1 MLIFELSEP
10 GRRAAA
16 QMTCDGAIPD
26 DLPAALRR
34 TTPIGLPE
42 VSELQ
47 ALRHYTNLSRKNFSI
62 DTQFYPLGSC
72 TMKYNPRACNSL
84 AMLDGFLARHPYAPE
99 SLSQG
104 FLACMYDLQE
114 ILADV
119 TGMKGGVS
127 LSPMAGAQGELAG
140 VAMIMAYHKHRG
152 DLERTE
158 IIVPDA
164 AHGTN
169 PATASMCGC
178 TVREIP
184 TQADGDIDVEA
195 LKKVLSPKTAGI
207 MLTNPSTIGVF
218 ERRIVEIAKL
228 VHGAG
233 GLLYYDGAN
242 LNAILGKVRPGD
254 MGFDAIHM
262 NLHKTF
268 STPHGGG
275 GPGAGAVGVS
285 ERLKPFLPIPMIE
298 KVDLDSL
305 PPRAGEAVRR
315 TEGGSASVTRSSASA
330 ASPLPH
336 PPSGHLPPHAG
347 EGKQWYRWVRKKDRP
362 LSIGR
367 LTTFA
372 GNAGVLLRAYVYARM
387 LGREGM
393 VRVAEYATLNAN
405 YLAKRLAEKGFDLAY
420 PKRRASHEFIVSVA
434 RQKKQSGITAL
445 DFSKSLLD
453 HGIHAPTNYFPLLVP
468 ECLLIEPTETE
479 AKETLDE
486 FVEVMGEL
494 LQLSATSPQTMKDAP
509 ITTPV
514 RRLDDVKCAKDL
526 DLSWHATHITAADTP
541 ASAGV

>member
-1 MLIFELSEP
+1 MLIFELSQP
-10 GRRAAA
+10 GRTAAS
-16 QMTCDGAIPD
+16 QMPAAVELPA
-26 DLPAALRR
+26 DLPGQFRR
-34 TTPIGLPE
+34 TTPVGLPE

-104 FLACMYDLQE
+104 FLACMHDLQE

-127 LSPMAGAQGELAG
+127 LAPMAGAQGEFAG
-140 VAMIMAYHKHRG
+140 VAMIMAYHRSRG
-152 DLERTE
+152 DAARTE

-169 PATASMCGC
+169 PATATMCGC

-195 LKKVLSPKTAGI
+195 LKKVLGPNTAGI

-218 ERRIVEIAKL
+218 ERRIVEISRL
-228 VHGAG
+228 VHEAG

-285 ERLKPFLPIPMIE
+285 ERLRPFLPIPMVE
-298 KVDLDSL
+298 AVVRNADDSISPL
-305 PPRAGEAVRR
+305 PLAGEAKVREGSR
-315 TEGGSASVTRSSASA
+315 T
-330 ASPLPH
+330 
-336 PPSGHLPPHAG
+336 
-347 EGKQWYRWVRKKDRP
+347 WYRWVRKKDRP
-362 LSIGR
+362 QSIGR
-367 LTTFA
+367 LTSFA
-372 GNAGVLLRAYVYARM
+372 GNAGVLLRAYIYARL

-393 VRVAEYATLNAN
+393 PRVAEYATLNAN

-420 PKRRASHEFIVSVA
+420 PKRRASHEFIVTVA
-434 RQKKQSGITAL
+434 RQKKESGVTAL
-445 DFSKSLLD
+445 DFSKSLID
-453 HGIHAPTNYFPLLVP
+453 RGVHAPTNYFPLLVP

-479 AKETLDE
+479 SKETLDE
-486 FVEVMGEL
+486 FVDIMADL
-494 LQLSATSPQTMKDAP
+494 LVLARDNPQAMKDAP
-509 ITTPV
+509 VTLPV
-514 RRLDDVKCAKDL
+514 RRLDDVKAAKEL
-526 DLSWHATHITAADTP
+526 DIAWKPPGAEGRRPAA
-541 ASAGV
+541 A

>member
-1 MLIFELSEP
+1 MLIFELSQP
-10 GRRAAA
+10 GRTAAA
-16 QMTCDGAIPD
+16 QLPPDMPVPD
-26 DLPAALRR
+26 DIPANLRR
-34 TTPIGLPE
+34 DTPIGLPE

-62 DTQFYPLGSC
+62 DTHFYPLGSC

-104 FLACMYDLQE
+104 FLSCMYELQE
-114 ILADV
+114 MLADV

-127 LSPMAGAQGELAG
+127 LAPMAGAQGELAG
-140 VAMIMAYHKHRG
+140 VAMIMAYHKHRN
-152 DLERTE
+152 DLARTE

-184 TQADGDIDVEA
+184 TQSDGDIDVEA
-195 LKKVLSPKTAGI
+195 LKKALGPNTAGI

-228 VHGAG
+228 VHEAG

-298 KVDLDSL
+298 K
-305 PPRAGEAVRR
+305 REN
-315 TEGGSASVTRSSASA
+315 GSYGWIR
-330 ASPLPH
+330 H
-336 PPSGHLPPHAG
+336 
-347 EGKQWYRWVRKKDRP
+347 KDRP

-367 LTTFA
+367 LTSFA
-372 GNAGVLLRAYVYARM
+372 GNAGVLLRAYIYARM

-405 YLAKRLAEKGFDLAY
+405 YLAKRLAAVGYTLAY
-420 PKRRASHEFIVSVA
+420 PKRRASHEFIVTVA
-434 RQKKQSGITAL
+434 PQKKQSGVTAL

-453 HGIHAPTNYFPLLVP
+453 RGIHAPTNYFPLLVP

-479 AKETLDE
+479 SKETLDE
-486 FVEVMGEL
+486 FVAVMDDL
-494 LQLSATSPQTMKDAP
+494 LRLSSEDPQAMKDAP
-509 ITTPV
+509 RTTPV
-514 RRLDDVKCAKDL
+514 RRLDDVKAAREL
-526 DLSWHATHITAADTP
+526 DVAFRADQRV
-541 ASAGV
+541 A